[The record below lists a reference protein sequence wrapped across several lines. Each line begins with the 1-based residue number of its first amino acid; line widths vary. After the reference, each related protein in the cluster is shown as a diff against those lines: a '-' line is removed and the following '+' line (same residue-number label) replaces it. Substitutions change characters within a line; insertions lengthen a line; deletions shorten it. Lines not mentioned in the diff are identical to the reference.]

1 MGSAES
7 KNGPNKL
14 DMPAMDSRACSL
26 GCVIPS
32 LTPLG
37 FGVGSANVSD
47 APKRQILLIR
57 HGHKLDSDFGWTK
70 FFEETTHQ
78 MDTPLSPAGQS
89 MARELGAKFTELAA
103 SGLKVDQILV
113 SPYLRCLQTAQ
124 PVAQAVD
131 CKMRTEPGLVEM
143 PAGSI
148 MGKPE
153 WDDHEAMLLR
163 QSTRQHM
170 FPLVM
175 DEDHPPLYT
184 PELQA
189 DRQPDGEHTPEQ
201 FVTRMIDFVHA
212 WLTSTNGA
220 NETHVFVSHN
230 LTLAVII
237 SLLCGCEL
245 KKSMFMAGMMKVAS
259 VTRLVEKANGE
270 WVVDTAMGGNIS
282 HMSSENTSV
291 ANGQDFDK
299 THDFYKK
306 VTEWAFYGIDGDPEN
321 SVLGCV
327 TGYAKGGA
335 MPKRMLERR
344 SQLFSLQ

>member
-1 MGSAES
+1 MGSVPAFFRQALMGAAES
-7 KNGPNKL
+7 KNGPDKL

-26 GCVIPS
+26 GCMIPA

-37 FGVGSANVSD
+37 FGVGSASISD

-124 PVAQAVD
+124 PVAQA
-131 CKMRTEPGLVEM
+131 
-143 PAGSI
+143 
-148 MGKPE
+148 
-153 WDDHEAMLLR
+153 MLLR

-201 FVTRMIDFVHA
+201 FVTRIVDFVHA
-212 WLTSTNGA
+212 WLTSIQA

-230 LTLAVII
+230 LTL
-237 SLLCGCEL
+237 
-245 KKSMFMAGMMKVAS
+245 
-259 VTRLVEKANGE
+259 
-270 WVVDTAMGGNIS
+270 
-282 HMSSENTSV
+282 
-291 ANGQDFDK
+291 
-299 THDFYKK
+299 
-306 VTEWAFYGIDGDPEN
+306 
-321 SVLGCV
+321 
-327 TGYAKGGA
+327 
-335 MPKRMLERR
+335 
-344 SQLFSLQ
+344 